1 MSFMIAP
8 NRDMGIEIG
17 DIAGLHDIRIT
28 LTVQNHEALW
38 DAASAKLN
46 SVGLTDED
54 IADCIG
60 TRADI
65 SLGDC
70 LTTLVMPLALPG
82 CALTDVSVRALVPDL
97 DRLLMAATEAFRL
110 SEEASLPA
118 CADMPI
124 DRASAIAPVSRHI
137 M

>member
-1 MSFMIAP
+1 MSFMTAH
-8 NRDMGIEIG
+8 NRDTGIEIG

-38 DAASAKLN
+38 DAAAAKLN
-46 SVGLTDED
+46 SVGLDEDD

-60 TRADI
+60 TRSDI

-70 LTTLVMPLALPG
+70 LTTLVMPLNLPG
-82 CALTDVSVRALVPDL
+82 CALTDVTVRALVPDL
-97 DRLLMAATEAFRL
+97 DRLLTAATEAFRL
-110 SEEASLPA
+110 ADVKNGPRADLPVRGA
-118 CADMPI
+118 AVTM
-124 DRASAIAPVSRHI
+124 SAARQT